1 MPREQ
6 LHRGRERLAARGGL
20 GPARLADRELARFVA
35 AFAGLTAV
43 APRLPVARRTLLRLP
58 LPLSVLFALP
68 IRAAIVPMA
77 VAMLLLPLAVLLIA
91 LALLLL
97 SVLLLPTL
105 LVLAFALVRV
115 FVLVPGLE
123 RVLAVRPFVSRC
135 LFALRLRRAR
145 RPRPLAEL
153 AHQLLRGRGRR
164 LVHAF
169 GKTLAAVESGGEHL
183 VVLHAR
189 ALHLRVLHLD
199 AREAARLGQLP
210 HVLGA
215 GLRLLREIGGVVAV
229 VVADRRIHD
238 GTASVMI

>member
-1 MPREQ
+1 MRREQ

-43 APRLPVARRTLLRLP
+43 APRLPVARPTLLRLP
-58 LPLSVLFALP
+58 MLLALL
-68 IRAAIVPMA
+68 IRAAIVSMA
-77 VAMLLLPLAVLLIA
+77 VAMLLLPVAVLLIA

-97 SVLLLPTL
+97 SVLLLLPL

-115 FVLVPGLE
+115 FVLAPGLE
-123 RVLAVRPFVSRC
+123 RVLIVRPFVSRC
-135 LFALRLRRAR
+135 FFALRLRRAR

-164 LVHAF
+164 LVQAF

-189 ALHLRVLHLD
+189 ALHLRVLHLH
-199 AREAARLGQLP
+199 AREAARLGHLP

>member
-1 MPREQ
+1 MRREQ

-20 GPARLADRELARFVA
+20 GAARLADRELARLVA

-43 APRLPVARRTLLRLP
+43 APRLPVARRALLSL
-58 LPLSVLFALP
+58 LVALL

-77 VAMLLLPLAVLLIA
+77 VAMLLLRVAVLLIA

-97 SVLLLPTL
+97 SVLLLLTL
-105 LVLAFALVRV
+105 LVLAFVLVRV

-135 LFALRLRRAR
+135 LLALRLRRAR

-169 GKTLAAVESGGEHL
+169 GKTLAAIEGGGEHL

-189 ALHLRVLHLD
+189 ALHLRVLHLH
-199 AREAARLGQLP
+199 AREAARLGHLP

-238 GTASVMI
+238 GTASVTI

>member
-1 MPREQ
+1 MRREQ

-58 LPLSVLFALP
+58 LLFAVL

-77 VAMLLLPLAVLLIA
+77 VAMLLLPVAVLLIA

-97 SVLLLPTL
+97 SVLLLLTL

-115 FVLVPGLE
+115 LVFMLVPGLE
-123 RVLAVRPFVSRC
+123 RVRVVRPLVSRC

-189 ALHLRVLHLD
+189 ALHLRVLHLH
-199 AREAARLGQLP
+199 AREAARLGHLP

>member
-1 MPREQ
+1 MRREQ
-6 LHRGRERLAARGGL
+6 LHRGRKRLAARGCL
-20 GPARLADRELARFVA
+20 RPARLADRELARFVA

-43 APRLPVARRTLLRLP
+43 ALTLPVARRTLLRLP
-58 LPLSVLFALP
+58 LLFALL
-68 IRAAIVPMA
+68 IRAVIVPMA
-77 VAMLLLPLAVLLIA
+77 VAMLLLSLPVLLTA

-97 SVLLLPTL
+97 SL
-105 LVLAFALVRV
+105 LVLVFALVRV

-123 RVLAVRPFVSRC
+123 RVLVVRPFASRC
-135 LFALRLRRAR
+135 VFALRLRRAC

-153 AHQLLRGRGRR
+153 TDQLLRGRGRR
-164 LVHAF
+164 FVHAF

-189 ALHLRVLHLD
+189 ALHLRVLHLH

-215 GLRLLREIGGVVAV
+215 GLRLLCEIGGVAAV

-238 GTASVMI
+238 GTASVTI

>member
-43 APRLPVARRTLLRLP
+43 APRLPVARRILLRLP
-58 LPLSVLFALP
+58 LSLLVALP

-105 LVLAFALVRV
+105 LVLAF
-115 FVLVPGLE
+115 VPGLE

-189 ALHLRVLHLD
+189 ALHLRVLHLN

>member
-43 APRLPVARRTLLRLP
+43 APRLPVARRILLRLL

-77 VAMLLLPLAVLLIA
+77 VAMLLLPVAVLLIA

-97 SVLLLPTL
+97 SLLLLPTL

-115 FVLVPGLE
+115 FMLVPGLE
-123 RVLAVRPFVSRC
+123 RVLAVRPFASRC

-189 ALHLRVLHLD
+189 ALHLRVLHLH

>member
-1 MPREQ
+1 MPRKQ

-20 GPARLADRELARFVA
+20 GPTRLADRELARFVA

-58 LPLSVLFALP
+58 LLFALP

-77 VAMLLLPLAVLLIA
+77 VAMLLLPLAVLLIALA

-189 ALHLRVLHLD
+189 ALHLRVLHLH

>member
-1 MPREQ
+1 MLREQ

-43 APRLPVARRTLLRLP
+43 APRLPVARRILLRLP

-77 VAMLLLPLAVLLIA
+77 VAMLLLPVAVLLIA

-97 SVLLLPTL
+97 SLLLLPTL

-115 FVLVPGLE
+115 FVPGLE
-123 RVLAVRPFVSRC
+123 RVLAVRPFASRC
-135 LFALRLRRAR
+135 LFALRLGRAR

>member
-1 MPREQ
+1 
-6 LHRGRERLAARGGL
+6 
-20 GPARLADRELARFVA
+20 
-35 AFAGLTAV
+35 
-43 APRLPVARRTLLRLP
+43 
-58 LPLSVLFALP
+58 
-68 IRAAIVPMA
+68 MA
-77 VAMLLLPLAVLLIA
+77 VAMLLLPVAVLLIA

-105 LVLAFALVRV
+105 LVLAFVLVRV
-115 FVLVPGLE
+115 FVLMLVPGLE
-123 RVLAVRPFVSRC
+123 RVLAVRPLVSRC

-215 GLRLLREIGGVVAV
+215 GLRLLHEIGGVVAV
-229 VVADRRIHD
+229 VVADRRTHD

>member
-1 MPREQ
+1 MRREQ

-58 LPLSVLFALP
+58 LLFAVL

-77 VAMLLLPLAVLLIA
+77 VAMLLLPVAVLLIA

-97 SVLLLPTL
+97 TL

-115 FVLVPGLE
+115 FVFMLVPGLE
-123 RVLAVRPFVSRC
+123 RVRVVRPLVSRC

-189 ALHLRVLHLD
+189 ALHLRVLHLH
-199 AREAARLGQLP
+199 AREAARLGHLP

>member
-43 APRLPVARRTLLRLP
+43 APRLPVARRILLRLP
-58 LPLSVLFALP
+58 LSLLVALP

-105 LVLAFALVRV
+105 LVL
-115 FVLVPGLE
+115 VLVPGLE

-189 ALHLRVLHLD
+189 ALHLRVLHLN

>member
-43 APRLPVARRTLLRLP
+43 APRLPVARRILLRLP
-58 LPLSVLFALP
+58 LSLLVALP

-77 VAMLLLPLAVLLIA
+77 VAMLLLPLAVLLIALA

-189 ALHLRVLHLD
+189 ALHLRVLHLN

>member
-1 MPREQ
+1 MLREQ
-6 LHRGRERLAARGGL
+6 LHRGRERLAARGRL

-43 APRLPVARRTLLRLP
+43 ALRLPVARRTLLRLP
-58 LPLSVLFALP
+58 LLLALP
-68 IRAAIVPMA
+68 TRAAIVPMA

-91 LALLLL
+91 FALLLL
-97 SVLLLPTL
+97 SVLLLLTL
-105 LVLAFALVRV
+105 LVPALALVRV

-123 RVLAVRPFVSRC
+123 RVLVVRPFASRC

-145 RPRPLAEL
+145 RSRSLAEL
-153 AHQLLRGRGRR
+153 ADQLLRGRRRR

-169 GKTLAAVESGGEHL
+169 GETLAAIEGGGEHL

-189 ALHLRVLHLD
+189 ALHLRMLHLH
-199 AREAARLGQLP
+199 AREAARLGHLP
-210 HVLGA
+210 HVLGT
-215 GLRLLREIGGVVAV
+215 GLRLVREIGGVAAV

-238 GTASVMI
+238 GTASVTI

>member
-58 LPLSVLFALP
+58 LLFALP

-105 LVLAFALVRV
+105 LVLVLAFALVRV

-123 RVLAVRPFVSRC
+123 RVLAIRPFVSRC

-189 ALHLRVLHLD
+189 ALHLRVLHLH
-199 AREAARLGQLP
+199 ARETARLGQLP

>member
-1 MPREQ
+1 MLREQ

-43 APRLPVARRTLLRLP
+43 APRLPVARRILLR
-58 LPLSVLFALP
+58 LPLSVLFALR

-77 VAMLLLPLAVLLIA
+77 VAMLLLPVAVLLIA
-91 LALLLL
+91 LA
-97 SVLLLPTL
+97 LLLPTL

-115 FVLVPGLE
+115 FVLMLVPGLE

-145 RPRPLAEL
+145 RPWPLAEL

-189 ALHLRVLHLD
+189 ALHLRVLHLH

-229 VVADRRIHD
+229 IVADRRIHD

>member
-1 MPREQ
+1 MLREQ

-43 APRLPVARRTLLRLP
+43 APRLPVARRILLR

-77 VAMLLLPLAVLLIA
+77 VAMLLLPVAVLLIA

-97 SVLLLPTL
+97 SLLLLPTL
-105 LVLAFALVRV
+105 VVLAFALVRV
-115 FVLVPGLE
+115 FVLVPRLE
-123 RVLAVRPFVSRC
+123 RVLAVRPFASRC

>member
-1 MPREQ
+1 MLREQ

-43 APRLPVARRTLLRLP
+43 ALRLPVARRTLLRLP
-58 LPLSVLFALP
+58 LLFALLS
-68 IRAAIVPMA
+68 RAAIVPMA
-77 VAMLLLPLAVLLIA
+77 VAMLLLPVAVLLIA

-97 SVLLLPTL
+97 SVLLLLTL

-123 RVLAVRPFVSRC
+123 RVRVVRPFVSRC
-135 LFALRLRRAR
+135 VFALRLRRAC

-183 VVLHAR
+183 VVLQAR
-189 ALHLRVLHLD
+189 ALHLRVLHLH

-210 HVLGA
+210 RVLGA

-229 VVADRRIHD
+229 VVADWRIHD
-238 GTASVMI
+238 GTASVTI

>member
-6 LHRGRERLAARGGL
+6 LHRRRERLAARGGL
-20 GPARLADRELARFVA
+20 GPARLADRELARFVTA
-35 AFAGLTAV
+35 IAGLTAV
-43 APRLPVARRTLLRLP
+43 APRLPVARRILLRLP
-58 LPLSVLFALP
+58 LPLSVLFALR

-77 VAMLLLPLAVLLIA
+77 VAMLLLPVAVLLIA
-91 LALLLL
+91 LA
-97 SVLLLPTL
+97 LLLPTL

-115 FVLVPGLE
+115 FVLVLVPRLE

-189 ALHLRVLHLD
+189 ALHLRVLHLH

-229 VVADRRIHD
+229 IVADRRIHD

>member
-1 MPREQ
+1 M
-6 LHRGRERLAARGGL
+6 HRRRERLAARGGL
-20 GPARLADRELARFVA
+20 GPARLADRELARCVA

-43 APRLPVARRTLLRLP
+43 APRLSVARRTLLRLP
-58 LPLSVLFALP
+58 LFFALL

-77 VAMLLLPLAVLLIA
+77 IAMLLPLAVLLIA

-97 SVLLLPTL
+97 TL

-123 RVLAVRPFVSRC
+123 RVRVVRPFVSRC
-135 LFALRLRRAR
+135 LFALRLRRAPW
-145 RPRPLAEL
+145 PRPLAEL

-183 VVLHAR
+183 VVLQAR
-189 ALHLRVLHLD
+189 ALHLRVLHLH
-199 AREAARLGQLP
+199 AREAARLGHLP
-210 HVLGA
+210 RVLGA

-238 GTASVMI
+238 GTASVTI